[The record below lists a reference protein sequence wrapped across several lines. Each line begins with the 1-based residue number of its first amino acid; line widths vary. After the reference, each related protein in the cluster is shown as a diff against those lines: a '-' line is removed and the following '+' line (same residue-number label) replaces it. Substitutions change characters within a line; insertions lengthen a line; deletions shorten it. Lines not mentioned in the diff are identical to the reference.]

1 MSAPGRAAAEEA
13 LLQALRGLRYGSVE
27 AVVHDG
33 RILRIERREKWRLE
47 PDPSAE
53 GAERAVVEPKRK
65 RPERRS
71 DLDIPSG
78 GES

>member
-1 MSAPGRAAAEEA
+1 VSAPVRDAAEAA

-33 RILRIERREKWRLE
+33 RIARIERREKWRLE
-47 PDPSAE
+47 PDPTAE
-53 GAERAVVEPKRK
+53 GAEGLDIESTRR

-71 DLDIPSG
+71 DPNDPTR